1 VLKKRRGKIMKR
13 FLLQTI
19 YYDFDEVFSEIVTE
33 YRIVHFV
40 NMLDCND
47 GIKDYKV
54 FDVSEFGKFKQL
66 HYCGWKPGCLIEFVD
81 DDGNIVISGY
91 GDDH

>member
-1 VLKKRRGKIMKR
+1 MKK
-13 FLLQTI
+13 FLLQTV

-47 GIKDYKV
+47 HIRGYKV
-54 FDVSEFGKFKQL
+54 FDVSEFGKIKQL
-66 HYCGWKPGCLIEFVD
+66 HYRGWQPGCLIEFVD
-81 DDGNIVISGY
+81 DDGNIVISDY